1 LFHISISAQPTIAT
15 FSPTSGTVGTIVTI
29 TGTNFNLTPANN
41 IVFFGATQ
49 ATVSTSNATQ
59 LTVIV
64 PVGTTYQY
72 ISATDLS
79 TRLTA
84 YSSKPF
90 IVTFSCSDTINSGT
104 FSPHIDFGTGYNPKS
119 VSISDLDGDLKP
131 DIVIVNSGNGSGNT
145 ISVYRNTSISG
156 TISFAT
162 KVDYSTGT
170 FPFSIAIEDIDG
182 DGKKDLAI
190 VNYNDN
196 TISVY
201 KNTCNIGTISFLTEL
216 LFSTGSNPSSI
227 SINDIN
233 LDGKPDIAITYQ
245 NDSTIS
251 IFKNTSTSGTISF
264 ATKLDF
270 FVGSS
275 ANAKSLTIG
284 DLDGDGKPDIVV
296 TNYSTNSISILRN
309 TSSIIAISFAS
320 YIDYLTGTNPLCV
333 KIGDLDGDEKPD
345 IAVSN
350 MLSSVSV
357 FRNTCSVGNISFD
370 SKVDYFLSGQP
381 SCISIGDIDGDGKAD
396 LAISNYSLTKVS
408 VLRNICTVGL
418 IAFAA
423 KVDFI
428 AGGWPYSISIGDID
442 GDGKPDIALANNLTH
457 ILSVL
462 KQNDCTTEIESY
474 LNNKEIVNIFP
485 NPFNIQTTISFEKEQ
500 KNITIN
506 IIDVLGNLIKKM
518 DYSGKDFILEKGK
531 IKAGVYFIQV
541 VCENEITASKKI
553 VIL

>member
-1 LFHISISAQPTIAT
+1 MKKNYIFILFILFHISISAQPTIAT

-270 FVGSS
+270 FV
-275 ANAKSLTIG
+275 
-284 DLDGDGKPDIVV
+284 
-296 TNYSTNSISILRN
+296 
-309 TSSIIAISFAS
+309 
-320 YIDYLTGTNPLCV
+320 
-333 KIGDLDGDEKPD
+333 
-345 IAVSN
+345 
-350 MLSSVSV
+350 
-357 FRNTCSVGNISFD
+357 
-370 SKVDYFLSGQP
+370 
-381 SCISIGDIDGDGKAD
+381 
-396 LAISNYSLTKVS
+396 
-408 VLRNICTVGL
+408 
-418 IAFAA
+418 
-423 KVDFI
+423 
-428 AGGWPYSISIGDID
+428 
-442 GDGKPDIALANNLTH
+442 
-457 ILSVL
+457 
-462 KQNDCTTEIESY
+462 
-474 LNNKEIVNIFP
+474 
-485 NPFNIQTTISFEKEQ
+485 
-500 KNITIN
+500 
-506 IIDVLGNLIKKM
+506 
-518 DYSGKDFILEKGK
+518 
-531 IKAGVYFIQV
+531 
-541 VCENEITASKKI
+541 
-553 VIL
+553 